1 MKHILRKTIVYL
13 ISILLTLSLVGCGS
27 TSSDDDVGT
36 DSRRE
41 NWGETTEQ
49 AEETTELTTV
59 EESTKIDATKT
70 EADKTSDSDSDDKAS
85 TDDNASTDDKTSSDD
100 STASAGTDGKSDASG
115 SSSDTAGD
123 EDDNIST
130 NKSTGGK
137 LIVLDPGHSN
147 VVTGNTE
154 PLGPGSGEMKA
165 ADSTGTHGVSS
176 GLSEIELNFQV
187 ATKLKTELEARGY
200 TVLMTRYDNNTAIS
214 CSERAQIA
222 NNAGADA
229 FIRIHADGSESSSSS
244 GAMAICITPSNPY
257 TASTYSASRKLSD
270 AVLNAYVASTGFSS
284 RGVWETDTMTGNNW
298 SNVPCTLIEM
308 GFMTNPNEDSLMA
321 DSAFQQKIVTGIAN
335 GIDNYF
341 AN

>member
-1 MKHILRKTIVYL
+1 MRDKFRRITSYL
-13 ISILLTLSLVGCGS
+13 LVVFLVFALAGCGS
-27 TSSDDDVGT
+27 SSSDSETDTQARRDD
-36 DSRRE
+36 
-41 NWGETTEQ
+41 WGETTEVT
-49 AEETTELTTV
+49 EEKTTEKKTT
-59 EESTKIDATKT
+59 EEKTT
-70 EADKTSDSDSDDKAS
+70 EATTAQATVTDS
-85 TDDNASTDDKTSSDD
+85 
-100 STASAGTDGKSDASG
+100 SDAS
-115 SSSDTAGD
+115 DD
-123 EDDNIST
+123 EDDNQPSNSDTSNGEST
-130 NKSTGGK
+130 KSTGGK

-147 VVTGNTE
+147 IVTGNSE

-165 ADSTGTHGVSS
+165 ADSTGTHGTTS

-187 ATKLKTELEARGY
+187 ATQLKAELEARGY
-200 TVLMTRYDNNTAIS
+200 TVLMTRYDNDTAIS
-214 CSERAQIA
+214 CSERAQVA

-257 TASTYSASRKLSD
+257 TASTYSESRKLSD

-298 SNVPCTLIEM
+298 SEVPCTLIEM

-321 DSAFQQKIVTGIAN
+321 DPSFQQKIVTGIAN

>member
-1 MKHILRKTIVYL
+1 MRDMFRRITSYL
-13 ISILLTLSLVGCGS
+13 LVVLLVFALAGCGS
-27 TSSDDDVGT
+27 SSSDSETDTQARRDD
-36 DSRRE
+36 
-41 NWGETTEQ
+41 WGETTEVT
-49 AEETTELTTV
+49 EEKTTEKKTT
-59 EESTKIDATKT
+59 EEKTT
-70 EADKTSDSDSDDKAS
+70 EATTAQATV
-85 TDDNASTDDKTSSDD
+85 TDSSDV
-100 STASAGTDGKSDASG
+100 SDAS
-115 SSSDTAGD
+115 DD
-123 EDDNIST
+123 EDDNQPSNSDTSNGEST
-130 NKSTGGK
+130 KSTGGK

-147 VVTGNTE
+147 IVTGNTE

-165 ADSTGTHGVSS
+165 ADSTGTHGTTS

-187 ATKLKTELEARGY
+187 ATQLKAELEARGY
-200 TVLMTRYDNNTAIS
+200 TVLMTRYDNDTAIS
-214 CSERAQIA
+214 CSERAQVA

-257 TASTYSASRKLSD
+257 TASTYSESRKLSD

-298 SNVPCTLIEM
+298 SEVPCTLIEM

-321 DSAFQQKIVTGIAN
+321 DPSFQQKIVTGIAN

>member
-1 MKHILRKTIVYL
+1 MFRRITSYL
-13 ISILLTLSLVGCGS
+13 LVVLLVFALAGCGS
-27 TSSDDDVGT
+27 SSSNSETDTQARRDD
-36 DSRRE
+36 
-41 NWGETTEQ
+41 WGETTEVT
-49 AEETTELTTV
+49 EEKTTEKKTT
-59 EESTKIDATKT
+59 EEKTT
-70 EADKTSDSDSDDKAS
+70 EATTAQATVTDSSNASGDSD
-85 TDDNASTDDKTSSDD
+85 
-100 STASAGTDGKSDASG
+100 
-115 SSSDTAGD
+115 D
-123 EDDNIST
+123 EDDNQPSNSDTSNGEST
-130 NKSTGGK
+130 KSTGGK

-147 VVTGNTE
+147 IVTGNTE

-165 ADSTGTHGVSS
+165 ADSTGTHGTTS

-187 ATKLKTELEARGY
+187 ATQLKAELEARGY
-200 TVLMTRYDNNTAIS
+200 TVLMTRYDNDTAIS
-214 CSERAQIA
+214 CSERAQVA

-257 TASTYSASRKLSD
+257 TASTYSESRKLSD

-298 SNVPCTLIEM
+298 SEVPCTLIEM

-321 DSAFQQKIVTGIAN
+321 DPSFQQKIVTGIAN

>member
-1 MKHILRKTIVYL
+1 MFRRITSYL
-13 ISILLTLSLVGCGS
+13 LVVLLVFALAGCGS
-27 TSSDDDVGT
+27 SSSNSETDTQARRDD
-36 DSRRE
+36 
-41 NWGETTEQ
+41 WGETTEVT
-49 AEETTELTTV
+49 EEKTTEKKTT
-59 EESTKIDATKT
+59 EEKTT
-70 EADKTSDSDSDDKAS
+70 EATTAQATVTDS
-85 TDDNASTDDKTSSDD
+85 
-100 STASAGTDGKSDASG
+100 SDASDA
-115 SSSDTAGD
+115 SDD
-123 EDDNIST
+123 EDDNQPSNSDTSNGEST
-130 NKSTGGK
+130 KSTGGK

-147 VVTGNTE
+147 IVTGNTE

-165 ADSTGTHGVSS
+165 ADSTGTHGTTS

-187 ATKLKTELEARGY
+187 ATQLKAELEARGY
-200 TVLMTRYDNNTAIS
+200 TVLMTRYDNDTAIS
-214 CSERAQIA
+214 CSERAQVA

-257 TASTYSASRKLSD
+257 TASTYSESRKLSD

-298 SNVPCTLIEM
+298 SEVPCTLIEM

-321 DSAFQQKIVTGIAN
+321 DPSFQQKIVTGIAN

>member
-1 MKHILRKTIVYL
+1 MFRRITSYL
-13 ISILLTLSLVGCGS
+13 LVVLLVFALAGCGS
-27 TSSDDDVGT
+27 SSSNSETDTQARRDD
-36 DSRRE
+36 
-41 NWGETTEQ
+41 WGETTEVT
-49 AEETTELTTV
+49 EEKTTEKKTT
-59 EESTKIDATKT
+59 EEKTT
-70 EADKTSDSDSDDKAS
+70 EATTAQATV
-85 TDDNASTDDKTSSDD
+85 TDSSDV
-100 STASAGTDGKSDASG
+100 SDAS
-115 SSSDTAGD
+115 DD
-123 EDDNIST
+123 EDDS
-130 NKSTGGK
+130 GGK

-147 VVTGNTE
+147 IVTGNTE

-165 ADSTGTHGVSS
+165 ADSTGTHGTTS

-187 ATKLKTELEARGY
+187 ATQLKAELEARGY
-200 TVLMTRYDNNTAIS
+200 TVLMTRYDNDTAIS
-214 CSERAQIA
+214 CSERAQVA

-257 TASTYSASRKLSD
+257 TASTYSESRKLSD

-298 SNVPCTLIEM
+298 SEVPCTLIEM

-321 DSAFQQKIVTGIAN
+321 DPSFQQKIVTGIAN

>member
-1 MKHILRKTIVYL
+1 MFRRITSYL
-13 ISILLTLSLVGCGS
+13 LVVLLVFALAGCGS
-27 TSSDDDVGT
+27 SSSNSETDTQARRDD
-36 DSRRE
+36 
-41 NWGETTEQ
+41 WGETTEVT
-49 AEETTELTTV
+49 EEKTTEKKTT
-59 EESTKIDATKT
+59 EEKTT
-70 EADKTSDSDSDDKAS
+70 EATTAQATVTDS
-85 TDDNASTDDKTSSDD
+85 
-100 STASAGTDGKSDASG
+100 SDASDA
-115 SSSDTAGD
+115 SDD
-123 EDDNIST
+123 EDDS
-130 NKSTGGK
+130 GGK

-147 VVTGNTE
+147 IVTGNTE

-165 ADSTGTHGVSS
+165 ADSTGTHGTTS

-187 ATKLKTELEARGY
+187 ATQLKAELEARGY
-200 TVLMTRYDNNTAIS
+200 TVLMTRYDNDTAIS
-214 CSERAQIA
+214 CSERAQVA
-222 NNAGADA
+222 NNAEADA

-257 TASTYSASRKLSD
+257 TASTYSESRKLSD

-298 SNVPCTLIEM
+298 SEVPCTLIEM

-321 DSAFQQKIVTGIAN
+321 DPSFQQKIVTGIAN

>member
-1 MKHILRKTIVYL
+1 MFRRITSYL
-13 ISILLTLSLVGCGS
+13 LVVLLVFALAGCGS
-27 TSSDDDVGT
+27 SSSNSETDTQARRDD
-36 DSRRE
+36 
-41 NWGETTEQ
+41 WGETTEVT
-49 AEETTELTTV
+49 EEKTTEKKTT
-59 EESTKIDATKT
+59 EEKTT
-70 EADKTSDSDSDDKAS
+70 EATTAQATVTDS
-85 TDDNASTDDKTSSDD
+85 
-100 STASAGTDGKSDASG
+100 SDASDA
-115 SSSDTAGD
+115 SDD
-123 EDDNIST
+123 EDDS
-130 NKSTGGK
+130 GGK

-147 VVTGNTE
+147 IVTGNTE

-165 ADSTGTHGVSS
+165 ADSTGTHGTTS

-187 ATKLKTELEARGY
+187 ATQLKAELEARGY
-200 TVLMTRYDNNTAIS
+200 TVLMTRYDNDTAIS
-214 CSERAQIA
+214 CSERAQVA

-257 TASTYSASRKLSD
+257 TASTYSESRKLSD

-298 SNVPCTLIEM
+298 SEVPCTLIEM

-321 DSAFQQKIVTGIAN
+321 DPSFQQKIVTGIAN

>member
-1 MKHILRKTIVYL
+1 MFVTVLIFILAGCGSSASDDASTALRRDDWGMEATDETTEVTTEVTTEKKTEENKTEEKTTE
-13 ISILLTLSLVGCGS
+13 SKKESKASSSDADKSDDQADSGS
-27 TSSDDDVGT
+27 TSS
-36 DSRRE
+36 
-41 NWGETTEQ
+41 
-49 AEETTELTTV
+49 
-59 EESTKIDATKT
+59 
-70 EADKTSDSDSDDKAS
+70 
-85 TDDNASTDDKTSSDD
+85 
-100 STASAGTDGKSDASG
+100 
-115 SSSDTAGD
+115 SSS
-123 EDDNIST
+123 S
-130 NKSTGGK
+130 SGGK

-165 ADSTGTHGVSS
+165 ADSAGTHGTTS
-176 GLSEIELNFQV
+176 GLTEIQLNFQI
-187 ATKLKTELEARGY
+187 ATKLKAELEARGY
-200 TVLMTRYDNNTAIS
+200 TVLMTRYDNVTAIS
-214 CSERAQIA
+214 CSERAKIA
-222 NNAGADA
+222 NDAGADA

-257 TASTYSASRKLSD
+257 TAETYNSSRALSD

-298 SNVPCTLIEM
+298 STVPCTLLEM

-321 DSAFQQKIVTGIAN
+321 DTAFQDKMVTGIAN

>member
-1 MKHILRKTIVYL
+1 MFRRITSYL
-13 ISILLTLSLVGCGS
+13 LVFLLVFALAGCGS
-27 TSSDDDVGT
+27 SSSNSETDTQARRDD
-36 DSRRE
+36 
-41 NWGETTEQ
+41 WGETTEVT
-49 AEETTELTTV
+49 EEKTTEKKTT
-59 EESTKIDATKT
+59 EEKTT
-70 EADKTSDSDSDDKAS
+70 EATTAQATVTDS
-85 TDDNASTDDKTSSDD
+85 
-100 STASAGTDGKSDASG
+100 SDASDA
-115 SSSDTAGD
+115 SDD
-123 EDDNIST
+123 EDDS
-130 NKSTGGK
+130 GGK

-147 VVTGNTE
+147 IVTGNTE

-165 ADSTGTHGVSS
+165 ADSTGTHGTTS

-187 ATKLKTELEARGY
+187 ATQLKAELEARGY
-200 TVLMTRYDNNTAIS
+200 TVLMTRYDNDTAIS
-214 CSERAQIA
+214 CSERAQVA

-257 TASTYSASRKLSD
+257 TASTYSESRKLSD
-270 AVLNAYVASTGFSS
+270 AVLKAYVASTGFSS

-298 SNVPCTLIEM
+298 SEVPCTLIEM

-321 DSAFQQKIVTGIAN
+321 DPSFQQKIVTGIAN

>member
-1 MKHILRKTIVYL
+1 MFRRITSYL
-13 ISILLTLSLVGCGS
+13 LVVLLVFALAGCGS
-27 TSSDDDVGT
+27 SSSDSETDTQARRDD
-36 DSRRE
+36 
-41 NWGETTEQ
+41 WGETTEVT
-49 AEETTELTTV
+49 EEKTTEKKTT
-59 EESTKIDATKT
+59 EEKTT
-70 EADKTSDSDSDDKAS
+70 EATTAQATVTDSSDVSDDE
-85 TDDNASTDDKTSSDD
+85 DDNQPSGSD
-100 STASAGTDGKSDASG
+100 T
-115 SSSDTAGD
+115 SSSDT
-123 EDDNIST
+123 T
-130 NKSTGGK
+130 KTGGK

-147 VVTGNTE
+147 IVTGNTE

-165 ADSTGTHGVSS
+165 ADSTGTHGTTS

-187 ATKLKTELEARGY
+187 ATQLKAELEARGY
-200 TVLMTRYDNNTAIS
+200 TVLMTRYDNDTAIS
-214 CSERAQIA
+214 CSERAQVA

-257 TASTYSASRKLSD
+257 TASTYSESRKLSD

-298 SNVPCTLIEM
+298 SEVPCTLIEM

-321 DSAFQQKIVTGIAN
+321 DPSFQQKIVTGIAN

>member
-1 MKHILRKTIVYL
+1 MFRRITSYL
-13 ISILLTLSLVGCGS
+13 LVVLLVFALAGCGS
-27 TSSDDDVGT
+27 SSSDSETDTQARRDD
-36 DSRRE
+36 
-41 NWGETTEQ
+41 WGETTEVT
-49 AEETTELTTV
+49 EEKTTEATTAQATV
-59 EESTKIDATKT
+59 TDSSNNTKTDADKDTAEKDSTGKDAT
-70 EADKTSDSDSDDKAS
+70 
-85 TDDNASTDDKTSSDD
+85 DNS
-100 STASAGTDGKSDASG
+100 
-115 SSSDTAGD
+115 AGD
-123 EDDNIST
+123 EDDNQPSNSDT
-130 NKSTGGK
+130 SSSETTKTGGK

-147 VVTGNTE
+147 IVTGNTE

-165 ADSTGTHGVSS
+165 ADSTGTHGTTS

-187 ATKLKTELEARGY
+187 ATQLKTELESRGY
-200 TVLMTRYDNNTAIS
+200 TVLMTRYDNDTAIS
-214 CSERAQIA
+214 CSERAQVA

-257 TASTYSASRKLSD
+257 TASTYSESRKLSD

-298 SNVPCTLIEM
+298 SEVPCTLIEM

-321 DSAFQQKIVTGIAN
+321 DPSFQQKIVTGIAN

>member
-1 MKHILRKTIVYL
+1 MFVTVLIFILAGCGSSASDDASTASRRDDWGMEATDETTEVTTEVTTEKKTEENKTEEKTTE
-13 ISILLTLSLVGCGS
+13 SKKKSKASSSDADKSDDQADSGS
-27 TSSDDDVGT
+27 TSS
-36 DSRRE
+36 
-41 NWGETTEQ
+41 
-49 AEETTELTTV
+49 
-59 EESTKIDATKT
+59 
-70 EADKTSDSDSDDKAS
+70 
-85 TDDNASTDDKTSSDD
+85 
-100 STASAGTDGKSDASG
+100 
-115 SSSDTAGD
+115 SSS
-123 EDDNIST
+123 S
-130 NKSTGGK
+130 SGGK

-165 ADSTGTHGVSS
+165 ADSAGTHGTTS
-176 GLSEIELNFQV
+176 GLTEIQLNFQI
-187 ATKLKTELEARGY
+187 ATKLKAELEARGY
-200 TVLMTRYDNNTAIS
+200 TVLLTRYDNDTAIS
-214 CSERAQIA
+214 CSERAKIA
-222 NNAGADA
+222 TDAGADA

-257 TASTYSASRKLSD
+257 TAETYNSSRALSD

-298 SNVPCTLIEM
+298 STVPCTLLEM

-321 DSAFQQKIVTGIAN
+321 DTAFQDKMVTGIAN

>member
-1 MKHILRKTIVYL
+1 MFRRITSYL
-13 ISILLTLSLVGCGS
+13 LVVLLVFALAGCGS
-27 TSSDDDVGT
+27 SSSNSETDTQARRDD
-36 DSRRE
+36 
-41 NWGETTEQ
+41 WGETTEVT
-49 AEETTELTTV
+49 EEKTTEKKTT
-59 EESTKIDATKT
+59 EEKTT
-70 EADKTSDSDSDDKAS
+70 EATTAQATV
-85 TDDNASTDDKTSSDD
+85 TDSSDV
-100 STASAGTDGKSDASG
+100 SDAS
-115 SSSDTAGD
+115 DD
-123 EDDNIST
+123 EDDNQPSNSDTSNGEST
-130 NKSTGGK
+130 KSTGGK

-147 VVTGNTE
+147 IVTGNTE

-165 ADSTGTHGVSS
+165 ADSTGTHGTTS

-187 ATKLKTELEARGY
+187 ATQLKAELEARCY
-200 TVLMTRYDNNTAIS
+200 TVLMTRYDNDTAIS
-214 CSERAQIA
+214 CSERAQVA

-257 TASTYSASRKLSD
+257 TASTYSESRKLSD

-298 SNVPCTLIEM
+298 SEVPCTLIEM

-321 DSAFQQKIVTGIAN
+321 DPSFQQKIVTGIAN

>member
-1 MKHILRKTIVYL
+1 MKCNIKKIITYMFVTVLIFILAGCGSSASDDASTASRRDDWGAEATDETTEVTTEVTTEKNPEKTEEKTTE
-13 ISILLTLSLVGCGS
+13 SKKESKASSSDADKSDDQADSGS
-27 TSSDDDVGT
+27 TSS
-36 DSRRE
+36 
-41 NWGETTEQ
+41 
-49 AEETTELTTV
+49 
-59 EESTKIDATKT
+59 
-70 EADKTSDSDSDDKAS
+70 
-85 TDDNASTDDKTSSDD
+85 SS
-100 STASAGTDGKSDASG
+100 
-115 SSSDTAGD
+115 
-123 EDDNIST
+123 
-130 NKSTGGK
+130 GGK

-165 ADSTGTHGVSS
+165 ADSAGTHGTTS
-176 GLSEIELNFQV
+176 GLTEIQLNFQI
-187 ATKLKTELEARGY
+187 ATKLKAELEARGY
-200 TVLMTRYDNNTAIS
+200 TVLMTRYYNDTAIS
-214 CSERAQIA
+214 CSERAKIA
-222 NNAGADA
+222 NDAGADA

-257 TASTYSASRKLSD
+257 TAETYKSSRALSD

-298 SNVPCTLIEM
+298 STVPCTLLEM

-321 DSAFQQKIVTGIAN
+321 DTAFQEKMVTGIAN